1 MVAETYSLKELTAK
15 VARGKELTYAEARF
29 VKQRY
34 LQLREDCEQVL
45 GACQQDEASALA
57 LRRALTSLEAKK
69 ISSSDYVLE
78 VFDIQS
84 EIFGPHKTRR
94 HSHRTV
100 ASAKEDKEEADRRS
114 EQRERRLTKL
124 RETVAYRM
132 AMAAL
137 FFSHAPHIGQIK
149 QLPNLTQELLFQM
162 DHLDVSV
169 TAHDRA
175 IRRQQSHKPGET
187 DHN

>member
-1 MVAETYSLKELTAK
+1 MVSETYSLKDLTAK

-29 VKQRY
+29 VKHRY
-34 LQLREDCEQVL
+34 LELRQECEEVL
-45 GACQQDEASALA
+45 GACRQDEASALA
-57 LRRALTSLEAKK
+57 LRRALTSLESKK

-84 EIFGPHKTRR
+84 EIFGPRKTRR
-94 HSHRTV
+94 PAHR
-100 ASAKEDKEEADRRS
+100 SAADEQVEADYKS
-114 EQRERRLTKL
+114 EQRERRLTRL

-169 TAHDRA
+169 SAHDRA
-175 IRRQQSHKPGET
+175 VRRSHSHKPGEAE
-187 DHN
+187 HN

>member
-1 MVAETYSLKELTAK
+1 MASETYSLKELTAK
-15 VARGKELTYAEARF
+15 VARGKELTYAEAKF

-34 LQLREDCEQVL
+34 LELRQECEEVL
-45 GACQQDEASALA
+45 GSCRQDEASALA
-57 LRRALTSLEAKK
+57 LRHALKSLEKKK

-84 EIFGPHKTRR
+84 EIFGPRKTRK
-94 HSHRTV
+94 
-100 ASAKEDKEEADRRS
+100 SAPRSAVYEQAEADRRD
-114 EQRERRLTKL
+114 EQRERRLTRL

-175 IRRQQSHKPGET
+175 VRRSHGPKHGKTE
-187 DHN
+187 HN

>member
-1 MVAETYSLKELTAK
+1 MVPETYSLKELTAK
-15 VARGKELTYAEARF
+15 VARGNELTYAEAKF

-34 LQLREDCEQVL
+34 LQLRQECEAVL
-45 GACQQDEASALA
+45 GACRQDEASALA

-69 ISSSDYVLE
+69 ISSTDYVLE

-84 EIFGPHKTRR
+84 EIFGPHKPRKHT
-94 HSHRTV
+94 HR
-100 ASAKEDKEEADRRS
+100 AARQAEQEAQEKS
-114 EQRERRLTKL
+114 TGLRERRLTKL

-137 FFSHAPHIGQIK
+137 FFSHAPHIGRIK
-149 QLPNLTQELLFQM
+149 HLPNLTQELLFQM

-169 TAHDRA
+169 SAHDKA
-175 IRRQQSHKPGET
+175 VRRLQTEKAAEAK
-187 DHN
+187 HN

>member
-1 MVAETYSLKELTAK
+1 MATETYSLKELTAK
-15 VARGKELTYAEARF
+15 VARGNELTYAEARF

-34 LQLREDCEQVL
+34 LQLRQECDEVL
-45 GACQQDEASALA
+45 GACRQDEAPALA
-57 LRRALTSLEAKK
+57 LRRALTSLETKK

-84 EIFGPHKTRR
+84 EIFGPHRPRKNATTSAAQEALEQRR
-94 HSHRTV
+94 
-100 ASAKEDKEEADRRS
+100 AA
-114 EQRERRLTKL
+114 RERRLTKL

-137 FFSHAPHIGQIK
+137 FFSHAPRIGQIK

-169 TAHDRA
+169 SAHDRA
-175 IRRQQSHKPGET
+175 VRRLHTDKAGEAK
-187 DHN
+187 HN